1 MSSRSST
8 IRRRPRI
15 VDQVGIK
22 STSIV
27 VLAPSITQQ
36 PLPPVPKRRVPK
48 QISDPGL
55 TELRCHNRCG
65 ICNESQEINVFLSS
79 EETINPPTPAQEN
92 SSASYKNV
100 SYHDNEPDSFS
111 DSFDSDSEAESS
123 ELDNREP
130 IHERSLPP
138 PPTASSAQL
147 NQNIYGFVKEA
158 GRQMKKHWSL
168 SSLGLN
174 KIRKMSVGA
183 IAQLPAHVGLT
194 SEDGKRPSPIPRTV
208 SSNQIPPVRPNRR
221 WSSFKTKFRPQTM
234 STFYLDDPDPSA
246 RENTPPTTT
255 PDKTEPSSQ
264 PPPLP
269 EKDFRRKSI
278 ALGSLSSNGTDVRR
292 RSLALRSPSPQ
303 GPDFRRQSI
312 ALRPSSPPPPPPVN
326 RSISSD
332 ESSLN
337 TSTKSEKNHSTSWY
351 SDGGLFDPTVNVP
364 TYVDKDQIKHLP
376 PQGSAYWD
384 NLWDSGNSSTPGAS
398 NSDSMSDP
406 GSDLH
411 LRFLDEPLYQFYN
424 ACIAELQFDE
434 THENGYEEI
443 GSSPMRTTMLEIIAP
458 SHMNRS
464 LWCQLPEVIDSGVLD
479 TLDAGERK
487 LQEAKFELITSEA
500 SYFKSLTIL
509 EKHFIASPL
518 LADTNILNK
527 RDRKYLFGNVTAVR
541 KCSERL
547 LAALEQC
554 WQDSILLTNICEI
567 VYQHVTNKAFNIYI
581 KYCSN
586 QFHIDRTLKSLRETN
601 PKFIEALAELESNPV
616 CQSLSLHSFLMLPM
630 QRVTRLPLL
639 FDAILTRLKPTH
651 SEYETCHTA
660 LATLNKIVHECNEE
674 ARKMERYYEMLLL
687 SGLIKFSTKEVK
699 CLPVISSSRW
709 LVRSGSLNFVNVD
722 AKMTFSRKLNK
733 THFYAKLH
741 LFLFTDLLVITKK
754 KGNGEYSVIDYCTRA
769 MMQMTALEDSM
780 PPTNKYLI
788 LLAILENHEHKT
800 VEIVLSCDSESG
812 RQRWLEATAPPASS
826 NPEET
831 LYEQWDCP
839 QVAVNHSYTAQQP
852 DELNLQQGD
861 VINVLRKMSDGWY
874 HGERIRDGQKGWF
887 PGNYTSEIAS
897 SHARA
902 KNLKQRYRL
911 LALSGSYLQSQ
922 EFSKKKIPC

>member
-15 VDQVGIK
+15 VEQVGIK

-27 VLAPSITQQ
+27 VLSPSITQQ
-36 PLPPVPKRRVPK
+36 PLPPIPKRRAGKKTP
-48 QISDPGL
+48 SPGL

-65 ICNESQEINVFLSS
+65 IDYESQELNVFLTND
-79 EETINPPTPAQEN
+79 EDTTRTALPEPP
-92 SSASYKNV
+92 SDVYKNITPTEND
-100 SYHDNEPDSFS
+100 HDSFS
-111 DSFDSDSEAESS
+111 DSFDSDSDGSS
-123 ELDNREP
+123 DLDSRGT

-138 PPTASSAQL
+138 PPTSAAQL

-158 GRQMKKHWSL
+158 GRQVKKHWSR

-183 IAQLPAHVGLT
+183 IAQLPVVLPKS
-194 SEDGKRPSPIPRTV
+194 SEPDGKLSTQQPPSPISPTPLPPRG
-208 SSNQIPPVRPNRR
+208 RR
-221 WSSFKTKFRPQTM
+221 WSSFKTKFRTQ
-234 STFYLDDPDPSA
+234 SIFYLDDDFSSH
-246 RENTPPTTT
+246 ETT
-255 PDKTEPSSQ
+255 PTKPSPLKTDTT

-269 EKDFRRKSI
+269 QKDFRRQSI
-278 ALGSLSSNGTDVRR
+278 ALGSLANERDV
-292 RSLALRSPSPQ
+292 
-303 GPDFRRQSI
+303 RRQSI
-312 ALRPSSPPPPPPVN
+312 ALRPSSPPPPPPTN
-326 RSISSD
+326 RTVST

-337 TSTKSEKNHSTSWY
+337 VSNKSDKILNSPSWY
-351 SDGGLFDPTVNVP
+351 SECSLFDPTANVP
-364 TYVDKDQIKHLP
+364 AFVDSDQIKHLP

-384 NLWDSGNSSTPGAS
+384 NLWDSGNSSTPGATS

-411 LRFLDEPLYQFYN
+411 LRFIDEPLYQFYN
-424 ACIAELQFDE
+424 ACIAELQFNE
-434 THENGYEEI
+434 GSVENGYEEI
-443 GSSPMRTTMLEIIAP
+443 GSSPMRTSMLEIIAP
-458 SHMNRS
+458 PHMNRS

-500 SYFKSLTIL
+500 SYFKSLTVL

-518 LADTNILNK
+518 LDDVNILSKN
-527 RDRKYLFGNVTAVR
+527 DRKHLFGNVTAVR

-567 VYQHVTNKAFNIYI
+567 VYQHVTNKSFNIYI

-586 QFHIDRTLKSLRETN
+586 H
-601 PKFIEALAELESNPV
+601 
-616 CQSLSLHSFLMLPM
+616 LSLHSFLMLPM

-639 FDAILTRLKPTH
+639 FDAILTRLRPNH
-651 SEYETCHTA
+651 SEYETCHTT

-687 SGLIKFSTKEVK
+687 SRLIKFSLKEVK

-709 LVRSGSLNFVNVD
+709 LVRSGSMNFVNVD
-722 AKMTFSRKLNK
+722 SKMTFARKLNK
-733 THFYAKLH
+733 THFYAKLN

-754 KGNGEYSVIDYCTRA
+754 KSNGSYSVIDYCTRA
-769 MMQMTALEDSM
+769 MMQMAAIEDSV

-788 LLAILENHEHKT
+788 LLTILENHEQKT
-800 VEIVLSCDSESG
+800 VEIVLSCDTESG

-839 QVAVNHSYTAQQP
+839 QVAVNHTYTAQQP
-852 DELNLQQGD
+852 DELNLQPGD

-887 PGNYTSEIAS
+887 PGNYTTEIAS

-922 EFSKKKIPC
+922 ELSKKKVT